1 MHFPVTAENRH
12 CGAQGSYSTYC
23 YCAKQH
29 QGLLSKFYF
38 QGQALETGSECVL
51 LDGGCCSCC
60 SLKATAWWEKCST
73 VNQKIR
79 SVLHPT
85 LQSCVWDFELLK
97 IYLTFTSQ
105 WSHRPGTP
113 GSLPAPPTSSRP
125 LAALPMGALSQIPA
139 PPLWYN
145 SLPRD
150 PLQPSPCNPPTGDAN
165 CIRALGAF
173 LQPTEPPLH

>member
-29 QGLLSKFYF
+29 QGLLWKFYF
-38 QGQALETGSECVL
+38 QGQALDREWLRTAGW
-51 LDGGCCSCC
+51 GGVAAAAHWKQQRGGKS
-60 SLKATAWWEKCST
+60 AT

-105 WSHRPGTP
+105 WSHRSGTP
-113 GSLPAPPTSSRP
+113 GSLPAPPTSRRP

-139 PPLWYN
+139 PLLWYN

-150 PLQPSPCNPPTGDAN
+150 PLQPSPRNPPTGDTN
-165 CIRALGAF
+165 CVRALGAF
-173 LQPTEPPLH
+173 LRPTEPPLH